1 MIEAHCIAGGH
12 ICTLCGM
19 TKHPLIEHPFCKPVT
34 VPISAER
41 DKMTDEEYVKA
52 MTGLKEVWGQQL
64 SPVSL
69 SQSEK
74 IERDILDEL
83 SMLRQKV
90 ADMETAKAFQTSI
103 FDNITE
109 RLGKAED
116 SLQKIGK
123 LLERILELQE
133 MHGRG
138 GRS

>member
-1 MIEAHCIAGGH
+1 MY
-12 ICTLCGM
+12 TCGCSDRFNCLNHRFEGR
-19 TKHPLIEHPFCKPVT
+19 KPPLDSPD
-34 VPISAER
+34 ADLMAD
-41 DKMTDEEYVKA
+41 DKMTDKEMAKA
-52 MTGLKEVWGQQL
+52 MTGLKEVWEQQL

-83 SMLRQKV
+83 STLRQKV

-103 FDNITE
+103 FDNIIE

-116 SLQKIGK
+116 SLQKTGK

-133 MHGRG
+133 MRGRG
-138 GRS
+138 GIS

>member
-1 MIEAHCIAGGH
+1 MGE
-12 ICTLCGM
+12 TL
-19 TKHPLIEHPFCKPVT
+19 KPIT
-34 VPISAER
+34 AKDHDLPKLRRANEPEPTSAES

-52 MTGLKEVWGQQL
+52 MTGLKEVWEQQL

-69 SQSEK
+69 SQAEK

-83 SMLRQKV
+83 STLRQKV
-90 ADMETAKAFQTSI
+90 LDMETAKAFQVSI
-103 FDNITE
+103 FDNLTE

-116 SLQKIGK
+116 SLQKTGK